1 MNTLEII
8 LNLKK
13 LKVITL
19 HYKKKFSI
27 IIPVYYNEENLPYTI
42 PRLQKLSNMLDFN
55 VEFIFIDD
63 GSMDNSLKLLLNYRE
78 SDSRIKI
85 IKLSKNVGSMS
96 AIQAGISFA
105 QGDCIGIISADL
117 QDPPELFIEMINE
130 WNNGKKVVIAVRE
143 DREEGFLQKL
153 FSNTYYFMMDKF
165 AIKGYPKG
173 GFDFVLIDK
182 QVATEINNIKEKNT
196 NIMSLI
202 FWLGYEKTYVYYV
215 RKKREHGTSKWTF
228 SKKIKLFI
236 DSFIAFSYMP
246 IRLIS
251 FLGIVMATIGF
262 IYGLLAVIN
271 RFLNSTVIEGWTAII
286 VILTVSFGLIMI
298 MLGIIG
304 EYVWRILDETRK
316 RPSYVIDEIYK

>member
-1 MNTLEII
+1 
-8 LNLKK
+8 
-13 LKVITL
+13 
-19 HYKKKFSI
+19 
-27 IIPVYYNEENLPYTI
+27 
-42 PRLQKLSNMLDFN
+42 
-55 VEFIFIDD
+55 
-63 GSMDNSLKLLLNYRE
+63 
-78 SDSRIKI
+78 
-85 IKLSKNVGSMS
+85 
-96 AIQAGISFA
+96 
-105 QGDCIGIISADL
+105 
-117 QDPPELFIEMINE
+117 
-130 WNNGKKVVIAVRE
+130 
-143 DREEGFLQKL
+143 
-153 FSNTYYFMMDKF
+153 
-165 AIKGYPKG
+165 
-173 GFDFVLIDK
+173 
-182 QVATEINNIKEKNT
+182 
-196 NIMSLI
+196 MSLI

-316 RPSYVIDEIYK
+316 RPSYLIDEIYK